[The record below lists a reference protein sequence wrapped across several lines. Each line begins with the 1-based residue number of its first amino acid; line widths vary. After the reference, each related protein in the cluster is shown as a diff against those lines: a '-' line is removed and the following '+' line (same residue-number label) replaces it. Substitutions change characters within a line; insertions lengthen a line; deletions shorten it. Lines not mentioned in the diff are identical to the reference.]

1 MKKSKIA
8 YLNKMLVK
16 SFILSLGLS
25 VVQGREA
32 GEPKEKKG
40 KSLLDDD
47 DDEEEVVDESP
58 EEVGRTMILYR
69 AKHHN
74 WLPAAQ
80 VNQFI

>member
-1 MKKSKIA
+1 MSP
-8 YLNKMLVK
+8 
-16 SFILSLGLS
+16 SLSLGLS

-47 DDEEEVVDESP
+47 EEEEVMDESP
-58 EEVGRTMILYR
+58 EEVGQTMIHYR
-69 AKHHN
+69 AKHHD